1 MKRTLYIAIAALMV
15 APSTAFAQ
23 NDKKEAVKD
32 HLENHFKVYG
42 FVRNYFAFDTRE
54 STAGTGDLYYYM
66 PKDENWNFPS
76 EEAAK
81 LAGGERQ
88 DLNAIPSFRYLSLTS
103 RVGMDITGYEIK
115 GYKIGGKI
123 EADFYAGISGA
134 TGTAQLRLRQA
145 YATVAKDWRK
155 WTLGQAWHPM
165 AADMPDIFSLNTG
178 APFGPF
184 GRTPLAQF
192 DRSLSDSWSL
202 TAAAIWQQQYT
213 SAGPEGASANYMKYG
228 GIPEIYAGVSY
239 NGSNGLIRL
248 GVDMLSIKPYQNKS
262 ERLTTVTPFLY
273 AQYAKDLFSVKFKTV
288 YAQAG
293 EQVCLNGGYGLAA
306 DGGFTPTTN
315 SSSWISLAY
324 GKDWKWIL
332 FGGYVKNFGT
342 TEALANAKDFW
353 FSKNSFSNMN
363 AMYRLT
369 PTVIRS
375 FGKVQLGLEYE
386 LTSVLYGDSAK
397 GINLNTGLFEEGLH
411 WVTNNR
417 VQMMLKY
424 TF

>member
-1 MKRTLYIAIAALMV
+1 MKTRFFATAAL
-15 APSTAFAQ
+15 AALCTISASAQ
-23 NDKKEAVKD
+23 EAQVKW
-32 HLENHFKVYG
+32 YG
-42 FVRNYFAFDTRE
+42 FIRNYAHVDTHE
-54 STAGTGDLYYYM
+54 SVAGTADLFNYL
-66 PKDENWNFPS
+66 PKDNDND
-76 EEAAK
+76 AATWHFT
-81 LAGGERQ
+81 
-88 DLNAIPSFRYLSLTS
+88 AISS
-103 RVGMDITGYEIK
+103 RLGADITGYKYK
-115 GYKIGGKI
+115 GMTASAKF
-123 EADFYAGISGA
+123 ETDFYNGLSGV
-134 TGTAQLRLRQA
+134 TGTAVPRLRQA
-145 YATVAKDWRK
+145 YVTLGWKDADGLPYSLK
-155 WTLGQAWHPM
+155 VGQAWHPM

-184 GRTPLAQF
+184 SRTPLAQF

-202 TAAAIWQQQYT
+202 TAAAVWQQQYT
-213 SAGPEGASANYMKYG
+213 SAGPEGASANYLKYS

-248 GVDMLSIKPYQNKS
+248 GVDMLSIKPYQSKS

-288 YAQAG
+288 YAQTG

-386 LTSVLYGDSAK
+386 LTSVQYGDSAK